1 MRESIAGGGDPVVE
15 MTERTPEWSSLDD
28 HILIKAHLRGEQTAF
43 EVLFK
48 KYRDMVGRL
57 VFSILRD
64 ASLVDDVVQDVF
76 LLVYRH
82 LHKFRWDSAFKTW
95 IYRIAVNEAIRQME
109 RAKRW
114 QPFPE
119 GETEP
124 GTLPSSLVV
133 YEVGPS
139 PERMLIDGQ
148 HRALV
153 HKALDSLRPHHR
165 VILNLYYLEDQSIQE
180 VAQIL
185 GIPEGSVKS
194 RLFYAREA
202 LKSVLAPVFQPAAA
216 EQQRGSHGVP

>member
-1 MRESIAGGGDPVVE
+1 MAIALEGDP
-15 MTERTPEWSSLDD
+15 MTQLPASQSEWSSLDD
-28 HILIKAHLRGEQTAF
+28 HILIKAYLRGEQAAF

-48 KYRDMVGRL
+48 KYKDLVGRL
-57 VFSILRD
+57 VFSIVRES
-64 ASLVDDVVQDVF
+64 SLVDDVVQDVF

-95 IYRIAVNEAIRQME
+95 IYRIAVNEAIRQLE
-109 RAKRW
+109 RNKRW

-124 GTLPSSLVV
+124 SNLPSSLVV
-133 YEVGPS
+133 YEVGES

-148 HRALV
+148 QKALV
-153 HKALDSLRPHHR
+153 HKGLDSLRPHHR

-185 GIPEGSVKS
+185 DIPEGSVKS

-202 LKSVLAPVFQPAAA
+202 LKTALMPALKPASL
-216 EQQRGSHGVP
+216 EKQRGSHGVS